1 MADVNLKLKLQDL
14 IDNSPALSSLPEAD
28 REVRK
33 KAMLSADD
41 ETMQQFVA
49 VLENESAQMQKLDE
63 DMAVQTEEI
72 NSLITEANE
81 LEKEAKRELRKQE
94 EKTERSEEKQKAEAL
109 LKKLDEVDDK

>member
-1 MADVNLKLKLQDL
+1 MNTTEIKETLQKL

-63 DMAVQTEEI
+63 DMADQTEEI
-72 NSLITEANE
+72 NGLIAEANQ
-81 LEKEAKRELRKQE
+81 LEKEAERELRKQE

-109 LKKLDEVDDK
+109 LKKLDEIDDK